1 MADLGWLR
9 KGETMERKPE
19 EPKKS
24 IEQFDALTGL
34 DEKKVKEY
42 LENGSGI
49 NPEEEAQG
57 SVFTVIT
64 LVAMC

>member
-1 MADLGWLR
+1 
-9 KGETMERKPE
+9 MERKPE
-19 EPKKS
+19 EAKKS

-49 NPEEEAQG
+49 NPEEEDQG